1 VGKWI
6 ERTHRGQPQR
16 FPFRDDQGVPPGFR
30 LVTDP
35 DPVTA
40 PVIQPEAQQH
50 PVAEHHQHPTT
61 TRETAPGSDVVA
73 LEDDVKVELKVGKK
87 YKVKGWQK

>member
-1 VGKWI
+1 MEADVGKWI

-50 PVAEHHQHPTT
+50 PVA
-61 TRETAPGSDVVA
+61 
-73 LEDDVKVELKVGKK
+73 
-87 YKVKGWQK
+87 